1 MKKFD
6 STEGSVTRNLKMIKW
21 LKTELLTSVSVLFKL
36 MLKNNEARLLKLLS
50 NIIMSTYLLAN
61 RLGFSFEQVDRKL
74 KQNIK
79 SNISKEHQI
88 ETWYGDL
95 SSLLEHLDQN

>member
-79 SNISKEHQI
+79 SNISREHQI